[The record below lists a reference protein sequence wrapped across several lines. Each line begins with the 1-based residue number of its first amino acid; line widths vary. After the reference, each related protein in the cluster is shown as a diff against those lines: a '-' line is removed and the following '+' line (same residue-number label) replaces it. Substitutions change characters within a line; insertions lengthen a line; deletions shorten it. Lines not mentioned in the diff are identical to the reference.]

1 MSTNVYE
8 LPISLN
14 DNSSSSNK
22 NANPAFLP
30 KPLLIRYALWFC
42 YLRWIVIGFLGLYG
56 GLGLSGLEIEEY
68 GLMPNTNWSLVT
80 SVALILTNILF
91 HAHIRFTRNTA
102 SLSGIVANLWI
113 QVISDL
119 LILTFVVH
127 FVGSLDTHIPYV
139 YLFHIVLAC
148 IFFPPRKSLMVT
160 LIASGFYLIC
170 VLLEING
177 IISLDGI
184 FLDSTLREHISQNP
198 MVLITSVT
206 SVLAIWFIV
215 WYFASHLSAIV
226 RERNRQLAISIHRLT
241 QMQDERKRHMLRTTH
256 ELKAPFAAIH
266 ANTQL
271 LLDGYCGDLTQ
282 EAKDILIRIS
292 ERSRRLALA
301 IQEMLQMSN
310 LSSITEQTRLTW
322 IKSDISKILQ
332 YCIKQMHQIA
342 RENSITIEEDLKSG
356 EVVVVEEHIKMLFQ
370 NLLSNAI
377 TYSHKG
383 GSIQVTCESSDAD
396 EVTVCIEDHGIGIRG
411 EKISRIFEEY
421 YRTEEAT
428 QHNKGS
434 TGLGL
439 AIVRHIAIT
448 HNIQIRVESEPN
460 AGTKFIL
467 RFPSAKD
474 QFSYLKKERNKHHV
488 ISADN

>member
-1 MSTNVYE
+1 MNTYE
-8 LPISLN
+8 LPLN
-14 DNSSSSNK
+14 IRDGSDTSK
-22 NANPAFLP
+22 QKEITTFLP
-30 KPLLIRYALWFC
+30 KHSLIKYALWFC
-42 YLRWIVIGFLGLYG
+42 YLRWIVIGTLGLYG
-56 GLGLSGLEIEEY
+56 AIGISPLNLENYGMKGETFWALVVSGI
-68 GLMPNTNWSLVT
+68 LV
-80 SVALILTNILF
+80 LTNVFF
-91 HAHIRFTRNTA
+91 HLHIRLTLKSAT
-102 SLSGIVANLWI
+102 SSGIILNLWL

-160 LIASGFYLIC
+160 LIATGFYLIC
-170 VLLEING
+170 VLLETTNVIF
-177 IISLDGI
+177 LDGI
-184 FLDSTLREHISQNP
+184 FLDSTLRQHISQNP
-198 MVLITSVT
+198 VILITSVT

-226 RERNRQLAISIHRLT
+226 RERNRQLAISLRRLT

-271 LLDGYCGDLTQ
+271 LLDGYCGELTQ
-282 EAKDILIRIS
+282 EAKDILKRIA

-301 IQEMLQMSN
+301 IQEMLQISN
-310 LSSITEQTRLTW
+310 LSSISEHSNLSW
-322 IKSDISKILQ
+322 AKSDISKILQ
-332 YCIKQMHQIA
+332 DCIKQIQQIA
-342 RENSITIEEDLKSG
+342 QENAITIEAKLQPAEA
-356 EVVVVEEHIKMLFQ
+356 VVVEEHIKMLFQ
-370 NLLSNAI
+370 NLLSNSVQ
-377 TYSHKG
+377 YSHKG
-383 GSIQVTCESSDAD
+383 GKVQVSCYKNSLNETELFIQ
-396 EVTVCIEDHGIGIRG
+396 DHGIGIKP
-411 EKISRIFEEY
+411 EKISRIFDEY

-448 HNIQIRVESEPN
+448 HNIRIKVESEPDV
-460 AGTKFIL
+460 GTKFTL
-467 RFPSAKD
+467 RFPPVDDQSA
-474 QFSYLKKERNKHHV
+474 FLEKERKNHNG
-488 ISADN
+488 ISINS

>member
-1 MSTNVYE
+1 MNTYE
-8 LPISLN
+8 LPLN
-14 DNSSSSNK
+14 IRDASAASNQK
-22 NANPAFLP
+22 EITTFLP
-30 KPLLIRYALWFC
+30 KPSLIRYALWFC
-42 YLRWIVIGFLGLYG
+42 YLRWIVIGTLGLYG
-56 GLGLSGLEIEEY
+56 ALGISPLNLENY
-68 GLMPNTNWSLVT
+68 GMKQDTFWALIIS
-80 SVALILTNILF
+80 AILILTNVFF
-91 HAHIRFTRNTA
+91 HLHIHLTSKSAT
-102 SLSGIVANLWI
+102 SSGIILNLWL

-160 LIASGFYLIC
+160 LLATGFYLIC
-170 VLLEING
+170 VLLETTNVIF
-177 IISLDGI
+177 LDGI

-198 MVLITSVT
+198 VILITSVT

-215 WYFASHLSAIV
+215 WYFASHLSSIV
-226 RERNRQLAISIHRLT
+226 RERNRQLAISLQRLT

-271 LLDGYCGDLTQ
+271 LLDGYCGELTQ
-282 EAKDILIRIS
+282 EAKDILKRIA

-301 IQEMLQMSN
+301 IQEMLQISN
-310 LSSITEQTRLTW
+310 LSSISEQSSLSW
-322 IKSDISKILQ
+322 AKSDISIILQ
-332 YCIKQMHQIA
+332 DCIKQIQQIA
-342 RENSITIEEDLKSG
+342 QENSITIEAKLQPAEA
-356 EVVVVEEHIKMLFQ
+356 VVVEEHIKMLFQ
-370 NLLSNAI
+370 NLLSNSVQ
-377 TYSHKG
+377 YSHKG
-383 GSIQVTCESSDAD
+383 GNVQVACYKNRLNEA
-396 EVTVCIEDHGIGIRG
+396 EVFIEDHGIGIKP
-411 EKISRIFEEY
+411 EKISRIFDEY

-448 HNIQIRVESEPN
+448 HHIRIKVESEPD
-460 AGTKFIL
+460 AGTKFTL
-467 RFPSAKD
+467 RFPSVDEQSA
-474 QFSYLKKERNKHHV
+474 FLEKERKNHNG
-488 ISADN
+488 ISVNS